1 MKQIAT
7 YKLIGNKK
15 LFELI
20 RDEITTK
27 YVDDDGQIKEKAL
40 KVVNSTYILPTQMPN
55 DHQSLEFVGDD
66 ESGEWIV
73 FEKQVFDKFFLKE
86 NGTEFDVINL
96 CDFDKYTKITP
107 LPITDKSTQKFNDDT
122 QSWEYVFI
130 DTELALKIAKEDKTK
145 KLKEEYDISKN
156 ITLQDK
162 NYKIII
168 TAKTPE
174 RMHFVNLIET
184 LKQEDKFETYLKVY
198 QQKEDTFYL
207 TISATSYIW
216 SYIFQDLFV
225 KRTGVDFFENLRAF
239 NKISFNIS
247 NDKINNANTIDEV
260 NNITWEFESKNGILI
275 DINEKAKQMLNDP
288 NFDYGS
294 KEIIKKAMDKDGNIN
309 LIKKIDI

>member
-27 YVDDDGQIKEKAL
+27 YVDDDGEIKEKVL
-40 KVVNSTYILPTQMPN
+40 KVVNSTYILPTQMPT
-55 DHQSLEFVGDD
+55 DYQILCFIGDD
-66 ESGEWIV
+66 ETGEWQI

-107 LPITDKSTQKFNDDT
+107 LPITDQSTQKFNDDT

-145 KLKEEYDISKN
+145 KLKDEYDISKN

-198 QQKEDTFYL
+198 QQKEDNYYL